1 MSASVVITGPTPT
14 ASLGAVQGQVGV
26 ATGNFTITP
35 NTAINCT
42 VSFSDLSIT
51 DQTIGGGT
59 FTPTSLTFSNS
70 AVPQTF
76 TYTPGKVGNQLM
88 KVAFS
93 DTTITK
99 SADLW
104 VVTTH

>member
-26 ATGNFTITP
+26 PTGNFTITP
-35 NTAINCT
+35 NEAITCT
-42 VSFSDLSIT
+42 VSFSDLSLT
-51 DQTIGGGT
+51 EQTQAGGT
-59 FTPTSLTFSNS
+59 FTPSSLTFNNS
-70 AVPQTF
+70 ITPQTF
-76 TYTPGKVGNQLM
+76 TYTPAKIGNQLI
-88 KVAFS
+88 KASFS
-93 DTTITK
+93 DPTITK